1 MKTKFKKIQK
11 PTKEKVKMLV
21 LDTIVALVACSIGA
35 FSLQA
40 IMIPNGLTSGGLTGI
55 TRVIQTYTS
64 LDFSVIYYA
73 GSLIIL
79 TLVAIFLG
87 FREVRKILFM
97 TMLFPAVIFVFEQF
111 PFELLEENDIILAAI
126 FCGIFNGL
134 CTGLVFWRGYS
145 FCGTDAIAKI
155 VKKNWLPHLDLSQ
168 ILLVIDAVI
177 IIGSAFV
184 FGRNIALYALITQ
197 VIFAKTID
205 YVMFG
210 FETKVMKLEIITD
223 QKELIKNYIMEEIRR
238 GVSSSEI
245 VGEYT
250 GEKHY
255 KLEVLCS
262 PRESIVIRRFIAS
275 AEGTTLMTAIH
286 VDTVWGTGPGF
297 TDITKDS

>member
-1 MKTKFKKIQK
+1 MKRIEK
-11 PTKEKVKMLV
+11 PSKEKVKTLAV
-21 LDTIVALVACSIGA
+21 DALVALVACSIGA
-35 FSLQA
+35 FSLQGV
-40 IMIPNGLTSGGLTGI
+40 MIPNGLTSGGLTGI
-55 TRVIQTYTS
+55 ARVIQTYTPLSFS
-64 LDFSVIYYA
+64 LIYYA
-73 GSLIIL
+73 GALVIL

-97 TMLFPAVIFVFEQF
+97 TILFPAIIIVFEKF
-111 PFELLEENDIILAAI
+111 PFELLQENDVILAAI
-126 FCGIFNGL
+126 FCGIFNGI

-155 VKKNWLPHLDLSQ
+155 VKKNWLPHMDLSQ
-168 ILLVIDAVI
+168 ILLVIDVII

-210 FETKVMKLEIITD
+210 FETKIVKLEIITD
-223 QKELIKNYIMEEIRR
+223 EKEVITKYIMEELMR
-238 GVSSSEI
+238 GVSCSQI

-250 GEKHY
+250 GALHF

-262 PRESIVIRRFIAS
+262 PRESIVIRRFIANNNS
-275 AEGTTLMTAIH
+275 NALMTAIH
-286 VDTVWGTGPGF
+286 VDTVWGDGPGF
-297 TDITKDS
+297 TDIAKD